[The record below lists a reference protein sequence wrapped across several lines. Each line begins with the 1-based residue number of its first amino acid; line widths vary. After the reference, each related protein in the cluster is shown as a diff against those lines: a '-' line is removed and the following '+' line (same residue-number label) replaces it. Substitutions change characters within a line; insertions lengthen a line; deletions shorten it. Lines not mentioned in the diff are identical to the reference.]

1 LACEVIV
8 EKQLAARAAASLQR
22 RDAEIRKVL
31 AGFGKNMRDAK
42 PVEPHFDGTVQTS
55 QGDPSV

>member
-1 LACEVIV
+1 
-8 EKQLAARAAASLQR
+8 
-22 RDAEIRKVL
+22 
-31 AGFGKNMRDAK
+31 MRDAK